1 MVALVRVDDR
11 LIHGQVTAVWCRAWN
26 LDRIIVVD
34 DEVAADPFM
43 QEVYR
48 LAAPAG
54 IQVQV
59 VSLEDAVPLLR
70 QEAEDGGHRTM
81 VLLRSVA
88 GAVALYE
95 QGFSFPALN
104 VGGIGMGPGRRPLW
118 RNIAAS
124 PQEIALLE
132 RLAQRGVEVT
142 LQPVPDDRPV
152 PLADLVG

>member
-48 LAAPAG
+48 LAAPSG

-70 QEAEDGGHRTM
+70 QEREDEGHRTM

-95 QGFSFPALN
+95 RGFAFPALN
-104 VGGIGMGPGRRPLW
+104 LGGIGMGPDRRPLW

-124 PQEIALLE
+124 PQEIALLK
-132 RLAQRGVEVT
+132 RLARQGVEVT

-152 PLADLVG
+152 PLADRVG